1 MVVRQRSAWERS
13 GSPDTLQSLE
23 GSGLSKLSVAP
34 IKMIW
39 SMCISDRV
47 MMQVA
52 AIAVVVVRI
61 GD

>member
-1 MVVRQRSAWERS
+1 MVVRQGSAWERN
-13 GSPDTLQSLE
+13 GSPDTFVSLE

-34 IKMIW
+34 IRMIW
-39 SMCISDRV
+39 SMCISGWV